1 MRLPVVSEPR
11 RTKPTVWVVDDSPLE
26 RQAVARA
33 LGNDYSI
40 EELSDGADVVER
52 LAAFGASPPDVLLLD
67 WVMPGMSGDEVCR
80 YVRSQAP
87 IADLPIILVTAS
99 RIETNDIVAGLNL
112 GANDYVA
119 KPFAPEELRAR
130 IDSVL
135 RAKDLRET
143 ATRERTR
150 LGALNR
156 LGRALFEAGESVP
169 RILHELLASLTGMV
183 ADGCAITLLP
193 GELPPISAAIHR
205 RDPRGV
211 ALGEIASFADPATYA
226 FASDEEALG
235 RLPPKYHDYIRRFG
249 LRGLAIL
256 PFPIRNPI
264 LGVLTV
270 TRDDGREPFES
281 DDLATIETCIEYASL
296 AVQNAVRFD
305 AERAARAQL
314 HAILESAPIG
324 ILVAD
329 PDGGLM
335 LANPA
340 ASRLIAGI
348 GQVAVLANVF
358 DLGAW
363 WSVEGVSIDRVSWT
377 EKFLGPG
384 RFEFVHV
391 SDGHSRVLSI
401 RTVLLS
407 DNAGTVT
414 AIEDISAQH
423 SVAVERDR
431 MAQFQQQMLGIVGH
445 DLRNPLSAIITGSEL
460 VLEQSTDPA
469 VQSRVRKI
477 LTSGQR
483 MTGIVNQLLDITRA
497 RLGGGIPVT
506 LARTRVAPIVEGV
519 VDEIRIAYPNAR
531 VDLSL
536 DDVDASCD
544 ADRLGQVVSNLI
556 SNAIKYGHPGRP
568 VEVAVRASDELA
580 AISITNALRD
590 RPISSER
597 LAELFQPFRRGD
609 VSLHP
614 EGLGLGL
621 YIASEI
627 IRAHH
632 GRISATSSDAGTVFT
647 VELPR

>member
-1 MRLPVVSEPR
+1 
-11 RTKPTVWVVDDSPLE
+11 VDDSPLE
-26 RQAVARA
+26 RAAVVRA
-33 LGNDYSI
+33 LGDDYEI
-40 EELSDGADVVER
+40 EQLSDGADVVER
-52 LAAFGASPPDVLLLD
+52 LASFGTAPPDVLLLD

-80 YVRSQAP
+80 YVRSQTA
-87 IADLPIILVTAS
+87 IAELPIILVTAS
-99 RIETNDIVAGLNL
+99 RVETDDIVAGLNL

-119 KPFAPEELRAR
+119 KPFASEELRAR

-143 ATRERTR
+143 ASRERTR

-193 GELPPISAAIHR
+193 GALPSISAAIHR
-205 RDPRGV
+205 RDPRGL
-211 ALGEIASFADPATYA
+211 ALAEIASFADPATFG
-226 FASDEEALG
+226 FASNEDALAK
-235 RLPPKYHDYIRRFG
+235 LPPKYHDYIHRYG

-256 PFPIRNPI
+256 PFPIRSPI

-270 TRDDGREPFES
+270 TRDDGRLPFDA

-305 AERAARAQL
+305 AERSARAQL

-329 PDGGLM
+329 HDGALT

-348 GQVAVLANVF
+348 GEVSELSKVF
-358 DLGAW
+358 DLGS
-363 WSVEGVSIDRVSWT
+363 WSSVDGAVIDRASWT
-377 EKFLGPG
+377 EKFSGPA
-384 RFEFVHV
+384 RFGIVHA
-391 SDGHSRVLSI
+391 SNDGSRVLSI

-423 SVAVERDR
+423 AVAVERER
-431 MAQFQQQMLGIVGH
+431 MSQFQQQMLGIVGH
-445 DLRNPLSAIITGSEL
+445 DLRNPLGAIITGSEL

-477 LTSGQR
+477 LSSGQR

-506 LARTRVAPIVEGV
+506 IARTPLGPIVEEV
-519 VDEIRIAYPNAR
+519 VDEIRIAYPR
-531 VDLSL
+531 SHIELSL
-536 DDVDASCD
+536 ANVDGNCD
-544 ADRLGQVVSNLI
+544 ADRLGQVVSNLVI
-556 SNAIKYGHPGRP
+556 NAIRYGDPHKP
-568 VEVAVRASDELA
+568 VDVAVRGTDKLA
-580 AISITNALRD
+580 TISITNALRD
-590 RPISSER
+590 RPIPSEQ
-597 LAELFQPFRRGD
+597 LAELFAPFRRGD
-609 VSLHP
+609 DITLHR

-627 IRAHH
+627 IRAHG
-632 GRISATSSDAGTVFT
+632 GRIIASSSEAGTVFT